1 MSIRMS
7 RLLRGTV
14 AVLTTALT
22 TAAIS
27 VASSTGAQAAVNTSA
42 SYLVVYNNNIENWL
56 PSSCADGYSWDR
68 LITYI
73 KGRPL
78 SPDIFT
84 VQQVS
89 NQTQL
94 NTLTRRLSDDLPGT
108 YAGQIAIA
116 SPGSMGYTSTCG
128 KLKNQQTNAVIYRSD
143 RFTYEDATRW
153 RSDAPEDYDAGTGG
167 CQNLEP
173 TRSSQDR
180 VHNIA
185 VRLHDNVR
193 NEDVSVASIHWPT
206 NTWHGPKCA
215 DENIKEADEA
225 MDRLGGGLKIVAG
238 DANAEPEDAGWWDDG
253 KADGYRDPI
262 AEKCGSR
269 DCSSAYDTNGSRRI
283 DFLLVKSGNGFSNVA
298 TITPSM
304 TGGEYS
310 EHRALTA
317 YVNY

>member
-1 MSIRMS
+1 MSIRNS
-7 RLLRGTV
+7 RLTRGAV
-14 AVLTTALT
+14 AVLTTVLT
-22 TAAIS
+22 TAA
-27 VASSTGAQAAVNTSA
+27 AGLTGATAAHAAVNTSPNHV
-42 SYLVVYNNNIENWL
+42 VVYNNNIENWL
-56 PSSCADGYSWDR
+56 PASCADGFIWDR

-94 NTLTRRLSDDLPGT
+94 DALTQRLSDELPGT

-116 SPGSMGYTSTCG
+116 NPGSMGYTSTCG
-128 KLKNQQTNAVIYRSD
+128 KMKNQQTNAVIYRSD
-143 RFTYEDATRW
+143 RFTYEAATRW
-153 RSDAPEDYDAGTGG
+153 RSDAPENYDAGTGG

-185 VRLHDNVR
+185 VRLHDNIA
-193 NEDVSVASIHWPT
+193 NQDVSVASIHWPT

-225 MDRLGGGLKIVAG
+225 MTRLGGDLKIVAG
-238 DANAEPEDAGWWDDG
+238 DVNTEPDTEGWWNDG
-253 KADGYRDPI
+253 KAFGYRDPI

-269 DCSSAYDTNGSRRI
+269 NCSAAYDTLNSRRI

-298 TITPSM
+298 TITPTM
-304 TGGEYS
+304 AGGEYS
-310 EHRALTA
+310 DHLALTA

>member
-1 MSIRMS
+1 MSIRNS
-7 RLLRGTV
+7 RLTRGAV
-14 AVLTTALT
+14 AVLTTVLT
-22 TAAIS
+22 TAA
-27 VASSTGAQAAVNTSA
+27 VGLTGATAAHAAVNTSPNHV
-42 SYLVVYNNNIENWL
+42 VVYNNNIENWL
-56 PSSCADGYSWDR
+56 PASCADGFIWDR

-94 NTLTRRLSDDLPGT
+94 NALTQRLSDELPGT

-116 SPGSMGYTSTCG
+116 NPGSMGYTSTCG
-128 KLKNQQTNAVIYRSD
+128 KMKNQQTNAVIYRSD
-143 RFTYEDATRW
+143 RFTYEAATRW
-153 RSDAPEDYDAGTGG
+153 RSDAPENYDAGTGG

-185 VRLHDNVR
+185 VRLHDNIA
-193 NEDVSVASIHWPT
+193 NQDVSVASIHWPT

-225 MDRLGGGLKIVAG
+225 MSRLGGDLKIVAG
-238 DANAEPEDAGWWDDG
+238 DANTEPDTEGWWNDG
-253 KADGYRDPI
+253 KALGYRDPI

-269 DCSSAYDTNGSRRI
+269 NCSAAYDTLNSRRI

-298 TITPSM
+298 TITPTM

-310 EHRALTA
+310 DHLALTA

>member
-1 MSIRMS
+1 MSIRSS
-7 RLLRGTV
+7 RPVRGAV
-14 AVLTTALT
+14 AVLTTVLT
-22 TAAIS
+22 TAA
-27 VASSTGAQAAVNTSA
+27 VGLTGATAAQAAVNTSP
-42 SYLVVYNNNIENWL
+42 SHLVVYNNNIENWL
-56 PSSCADGYSWDR
+56 PASCAEGFIWDR
-68 LITYI
+68 LITYL

-94 NTLTRRLSDDLPGT
+94 NALTRRLSDELPGT

-128 KLKNQQTNAVIYRSD
+128 KMKNQQTNAVVYRSD
-143 RFTYEDATRW
+143 RFTYEAATRW
-153 RSDAPEDYDAGTGG
+153 RSDAPENYDAGTGG

-185 VRLHDNVR
+185 VRLHDNVA
-193 NEDVSVASIHWPT
+193 NQDVSVASIHWPT
-206 NTWHGPKCA
+206 NTWHAPKCA
-215 DENIKEADEA
+215 DENMREADEA
-225 MDRLGGGLKIVAG
+225 LDRLGGDLKIFGG
-238 DANAEPEDAGWWDDG
+238 DANAEPDDAGWWNDAKSYG
-253 KADGYRDPI
+253 FRDPI

-269 DCSSAYDTNGSRRI
+269 NCSSAYDTLNSRRI

-298 TITPSM
+298 TVTPSM
-304 TGGEYS
+304 AGGEYS
-310 EHRALTA
+310 DHLAVTA

>member
-1 MSIRMS
+1 MSIRNN
-7 RLLRGTV
+7 RLVRGAV
-14 AVLTTALT
+14 AVLTTVLK
-22 TAAIS
+22 TAA
-27 VASSTGAQAAVNTSA
+27 VGLTGATAAQAAVNTSP

-56 PSSCADGYSWDR
+56 PSSCADGHIWDR
-68 LITYI
+68 LITYL

-89 NQTQL
+89 NQAQL
-94 NTLTRRLSDDLPGT
+94 DTLTRRLSDELPGT

-116 SPGSMGYTSTCG
+116 NPGSMGYTSTCG

-143 RFTYEDATRW
+143 RFTYEAATRW

-167 CQNLEP
+167 CRNLEP

-180 VHNIA
+180 VHNIGI
-185 VRLHDNVR
+185 RLHDRVANQ
-193 NEDVSVASIHWPT
+193 DVSVASIHWPT
-206 NTWHGPKCA
+206 NTWHGPTCA

-225 MDRLGGGLKIVAG
+225 MGRLGGDLKIVAG
-238 DANAEPEDAGWWDDG
+238 DANTEPDTEGWWEDG
-253 KADGYRDPI
+253 KSYGYRDPI

-269 DCSSAYDTNGSRRI
+269 NCSSAHDTLNSRRI

-298 TITPSM
+298 TVTESM
-304 TGGEYS
+304 TGGAYS
-310 EHRALTA
+310 DHRAVTA